1 MAQEGFAKPLSLTE
15 ITHELESEEHD
26 YEQTL
31 EEQVNTPD
39 KLESA
44 APTLLED
51 STNTPKDKK
60 GKRSRRGSKSARTA
74 IADHTSEDLNLHV
87 DADWSEDEKYEKEHP
102 AKRLATNTED
112 GNPVAAKKNDSVLD
126 DFTIRAVVTRK
137 DVDVIFG
144 HESSQ
149 KPNLEGETK
158 TTIDIVAG
166 KDDPEIVVDRV
177 LSIRGHIDNVA
188 SAYKNVA
195 DGILSIKKAAEEAA
209 SKSEKPAPPA
219 EDNNAPA
226 QPSEAESN
234 AATTTDDI
242 EAEGAS
248 VDNIATNADED
259 TASKPGSEADEEP
272 KDSVGTKPEGSVDGK
287 PQPASASP
295 QPNKPRI
302 TLRMLVPHKC
312 VGSIMG
318 HGGKTINKIRDSASV
333 SIHTSESTLPRSS
346 ERIVEL
352 VGAPESIEKAIKL
365 IAVALTKDITAYYS
379 ADYYIPAANLPSA
392 MTVDTQARKRKDIRR
407 PGHNDN
413 HTGRYNHNRNMGFR
427 HGHNPGG
434 AANGGYSQMRG
445 QIGQRNNGNRYGR
458 GAANRQGGRNRG
470 SGHMSGVNRIPI
482 GGTNNNS
489 ANYSRQHGGGN
500 FRNQSGMRSG
510 PPPAMGFGGYAVPAA
525 ATAAYPVYAAQGAL
539 ANGSNANTQYGNNNA
554 PSVGAPSSAG
564 AYGGAYG
571 GGGATPYQLA
581 VPAGYGYAPAPM
593 PGGYGAR
600 TMVPAAATAAA
611 GTTPSPY
618 QQRSY
623 SGYSSRPPLQQPSM
637 GMGMASSSHAP
648 SGSTGQTVQQIY
660 VPGDRIGAVIGRRGE
675 TINMIRR
682 STNARVDIQDSAQG
696 AKERLV
702 VITGEYEQVRSAY
715 DQIKTH
721 IENARPSSRS
731 F

>member
-1 MAQEGFAKPLSLTE
+1 MAQEGIANPLLLAETTCE
-15 ITHELESEEHD
+15 PESEEH
-26 YEQTL
+26 EQPL
-31 EEQVNTPD
+31 EEQDAEN
-39 KLESA
+39 LESA
-44 APTLLED
+44 SPVLESTL
-51 STNTPKDKK
+51 PKDKK
-60 GKRSRRGSKSARTA
+60 NKRSRRGSKSAKTA

-87 DADWSEDEKYEKEHP
+87 EADWSEDEKYEKEHP
-102 AKRLATNTED
+102 AKRLATDAED
-112 GNPVAAKKNDSVLD
+112 GSPVAAKKNDSMLD

-149 KPNLEGETK
+149 KPSLESETK

-177 LSIRGHIDNVA
+177 LSIRGHIDHVA
-188 SAYKNVA
+188 SAYKLVA

-209 SKSEKPAPPA
+209 NKPDKATSPA
-219 EDNNAPA
+219 ADESATA
-226 QPSEAESN
+226 QPSEVEHDAAAATDDAEAES
-234 AATTTDDI
+234 AVA
-242 EAEGAS
+242 
-248 VDNIATNADED
+248 DNVGTNADEGAATNPEVESGD
-259 TASKPGSEADEEP
+259 EP
-272 KDSVGTKPEGSVDGK
+272 KDSAEANPEEPTDEK
-287 PQPASASP
+287 PQPDSASS
-295 QPNKPRI
+295 QPNKSRI

-352 VGAPESIEKAIKL
+352 VGAPESIGKAMKL
-365 IAVALTKDITAYYS
+365 IAAALTKDITAYYS
-379 ADYYIPAANLPSA
+379 ADYYVPAANLPSA
-392 MTVDTQARKRKDIRR
+392 MTVDTQARKRKDGRR
-407 PGHNDN
+407 PGHTDN
-413 HTGRYNHNRNMGFR
+413 YAGRHNHNRNTGFR
-427 HGHNPGG
+427 HGHGSGG

-445 QIGQRNNGNRYGR
+445 HANPRNNGNRFGR
-458 GAANRQGGRNRG
+458 GAANRQSGRGRG

-482 GGTNNNS
+482 GSTNNS

-500 FRNQSGMRSG
+500 FRNQPGMRSG

-525 ATAAYPVYAAQGAL
+525 AAAPYPVYQGAL
-539 ANGSNANTQYGNNNA
+539 ANGGNSNTQYGNSNA

-571 GGGATPYQLA
+571 GGGPAPYQIA

-600 TMVPAAATAAA
+600 AMVPAAAGAA
-611 GTTPSPY
+611 PPPY

-623 SGYSSRPPLQQPSM
+623 SGYSGRPSMQQPQM
-637 GMGMASSSHAP
+637 GMTGTSHAP
-648 SGSTGQTVQQIY
+648 SGSAGQTVQQIY

-721 IENARPSSRS
+721 IENARPSGRT

>member
-15 ITHELESEEHD
+15 TSYELESDEH
-26 YEQTL
+26 EQPF
-31 EEQVNTPD
+31 EEQDAD
-39 KLESA
+39 KPESASPVLES
-44 APTLLED
+44 T
-51 STNTPKDKK
+51 TPKDKK
-60 GKRSRRGSKSARTA
+60 GKRSRRGSKSAKA
-74 IADHTSEDLNLHV
+74 SIADHTSEDLNLHV
-87 DADWSEDEKYEKEHP
+87 EADWSEDEKYEKEHP
-102 AKRLATNTED
+102 AKRQATNAED
-112 GNPVAAKKNDSVLD
+112 GSPIAIKKNDNMLE
-126 DFTIRAVVTRK
+126 DFTVRAVVTRK

-149 KPNLEGETK
+149 KPSLESETK

-177 LSIRGHIDNVA
+177 LSIRGHIDHVA
-188 SAYKNVA
+188 NAYKLVA
-195 DGILSIKKAAEEAA
+195 DGILSIKKAAEEATN
-209 SKSEKPAPPA
+209 KPDKATPPA
-219 EDNNAPA
+219 EDESATA
-226 QPSEAESN
+226 QPSEAEPN
-234 AATTTDDI
+234 AVAATDDV
-242 EAEGAS
+242 EAESALADHTGTNANEDS
-248 VDNIATNADED
+248 ATNPEVESDD
-259 TASKPGSEADEEP
+259 EP
-272 KDSVGTKPEGSVDGK
+272 KDSTEAKPEEPANEK
-287 PQPASASP
+287 PQPDSASP
-295 QPNKPRI
+295 QPNKSRI

-352 VGAPESIEKAIKL
+352 VGAPESIGKAMKL
-365 IAVALTKDITAYYS
+365 IAAALTKDITAYYS
-379 ADYYIPAANLPSA
+379 ADYYVPAANLPSA
-392 MTVDTQARKRKDIRR
+392 MTVDTQARKRKDGRR

-413 HTGRYNHNRNMGFR
+413 YASRHNHNRNMGFR
-427 HGHNPGG
+427 HGHNSGG

-445 QIGQRNNGNRYGR
+445 HANPRNNGNRFGR
-458 GAANRQGGRNRG
+458 GAANRQGGRGRG

-482 GGTNNNS
+482 GGTNNS
-489 ANYSRQHGGGN
+489 ASYSRQHGGGN
-500 FRNQSGMRSG
+500 FRNQPGVRSG
-510 PPPAMGFGGYAVPAA
+510 PPPAMGFGGYAVPAPA
-525 ATAAYPVYAAQGAL
+525 AAAPYPVYAAQGAL
-539 ANGSNANTQYGNNNA
+539 ANGGNSNTQYGNNNT
-554 PSVGAPSSAG
+554 PSIGAPSSAG

-571 GGGATPYQLA
+571 SGGAAPYQLA

-600 TMVPAAATAAA
+600 AMVPAAGAA
-611 GTTPSPY
+611 PPPY

-623 SGYSSRPPLQQPSM
+623 SGYSGRPSMQQPSA
-637 GMGMASSSHAP
+637 GMGMTGSSHAP
-648 SGSTGQTVQQIY
+648 ASSTGQTVQQIY

-721 IENARPSSRS
+721 IENARPSGRT